1 MSYQIQIKE
10 ERRESE
16 RLASVVG
23 AGKDIQLHAT
33 SEETPKDFEK
43 DDQFIMVVE
52 WDFKSPFVTCL
63 KGDYSKTLLRM
74 FGWPEVTK
82 EEYDLKVVSEK
93 APPP

>member
-33 SEETPKDFEK
+33 AEECPKDYVA

-52 WDFKSPFVTCL
+52 WDFKSPYVTCL

-82 EEYDLKVVSEK
+82 EEYEKAVSEK